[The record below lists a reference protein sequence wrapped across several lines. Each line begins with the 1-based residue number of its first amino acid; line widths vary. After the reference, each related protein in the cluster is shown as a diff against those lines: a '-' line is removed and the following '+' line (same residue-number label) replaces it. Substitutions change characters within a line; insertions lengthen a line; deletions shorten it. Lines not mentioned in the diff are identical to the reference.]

1 LNAEG
6 YPREVLEKVLHKNA
20 EATFAAKE
28 GEE

>member
-6 YPREVLEKVLHKNA
+6 YPREVIERVSYRNA